1 MCVFNIQQCK
11 LSKTNG
17 GKKKNRSAKGVA
29 VTEQPFR
36 ERYSKR
42 ISLLAPKQVLL
53 MKMPLKQKVTKKKI
67 SWQSK
72 MSGLWENYKFR
83 RLRGRSRF

>member
-17 GKKKNRSAKGVA
+17 GEKKNRSAKGVA

-53 MKMPLKQKVTKKKI
+53 MKMPLKQKVTKKKLVGNQKCQACGKI
-67 SWQSK
+67 INFA
-72 MSGLWENYKFR
+72 G
-83 RLRGRSRF
+83 